1 MNHLNS
7 KTQGSALFNLIGG
20 IAILAAVLALLVKL
34 AGSGYYSDAAEMTKA
49 AVTTR
54 IMPAGQNVVGA
65 PKDEPPPAPTA
76 APAPAAASDAATAA
90 SGAAASATADAGST
104 AAPAAGGADSAQA
117 KANFEKTCQA
127 CHGANSPIPGA
138 PKVTHN
144 DEWAPRIKQG
154 KDTLH
159 QHAINGF
166 NAMPPKGGNLSYSD
180 DEVKAIVDYM
190 VSQSGG

>member
-65 PKDEPPPAPTA
+65 PKDEPPPAPAA
-76 APAPAAASDAATAA
+76 APTPAAASDAATAA
-90 SGAAASATADAGST
+90 SGAAA
-104 AAPAAGGADSAQA
+104 SAQA

>member
-1 MNHLNS
+1 
-7 KTQGSALFNLIGG
+7 
-20 IAILAAVLALLVKL
+20 
-34 AGSGYYSDAAEMTKA
+34 
-49 AVTTR
+49 
-54 IMPAGQNVVGA
+54 MPAA
-65 PKDEPPPAPTA
+65 H
-76 APAPAAASDAATAA
+76 
-90 SGAAASATADAGST
+90 
-104 AAPAAGGADSAQA
+104 GADSAQA

>member
-65 PKDEPPPAPTA
+65 PKDEPPPAPA
-76 APAPAAASDAATAA
+76 AATAA